1 MAEHRGGSGNF
12 ADNPQKASEAGKK
25 GARVAAAEISKTI
38 VKKHQK
44 PGKKAAKSSRR
55 PFLSPDLGLN
65 VAWY

>member
-1 MAEHRGGSGNF
+1 
-12 ADNPQKASEAGKK
+12 
-25 GARVAAAEISKTI
+25 